1 MALTELVQAAK
12 ENATVML
19 PPYVTRGT
27 RPDIVFPLSLRSK
40 PVPFITF
47 TPKPPRPGTSVSGT
61 IIHLP
66 MPPGIS
72 FNDSMSYS
80 SIDLG
85 VIGQIGTEVISEV
98 AKQTS
103 VAEAAGAGVGA
114 LAGSLVN
121 KMRKMNAAA
130 TASIIARKAGV
141 SSVADNIDFST
152 RQVIAPN
159 TNTTFQNSSVRQFQ
173 FTFKLVG
180 KSEKEAKEIDRI
192 ISIFR
197 IGMYPKGNDVIL
209 EYPAIWNIDFQIPID
224 AENSKPN
231 TFIPKIFSCYLISM
245 NAVYNG
251 STNLYHGDGSPI
263 ETDISLQFQETRPLT
278 QDDILKLG
286 GQVSR
291 QR

>member
-1 MALTELVQAAK
+1 MALTELVQAAR
-12 ENATVML
+12 ENATVVS
-19 PPYVTRGT
+19 PPFIVRGS
-27 RPDIVFPLSLRSK
+27 RPDIVFPLLLRSK

-173 FTFKLVG
+173 FTFKLIG
-180 KSEKEAKEIDRI
+180 KSDKEAKEIDRI

-209 EYPAIWNIDFQIPID
+209 EYPATWNINFSDGKGQ
-224 AENSKPN
+224 PN

-286 GQVSR
+286 GEQSR
-291 QR
+291 RR

>member
-1 MALTELVQAAK
+1 MALTDAVRQAQQSFG
-12 ENATVML
+12 TVMS
-19 PPYVTRGT
+19 PPFVVVGS

-40 PVPFITF
+40 PVPFISF
-47 TPKPPRPGTSVSGT
+47 TPKPARPGEGSGGT
-61 IIHLP
+61 IVHLP

-72 FNDSMSYS
+72 FNDAMSYS

-85 VIGQIGTEVISEV
+85 IIGQIGTETITEV

-103 VAEAAGAGVGA
+103 LTGALGAGVGA
-114 LAGSLVN
+114 LAGSIVN
-121 KMRKMNAAA
+121 KARKLNAAA
-130 TASIIARKAGV
+130 AGSIIARYTPGA
-141 SSVADNIDFST
+141 SALADNIDFST
-152 RQVIAPN
+152 KQVIAPN
-159 TNTTFQNSSVRQFQ
+159 TNTTFQNSTVRQFQ
-173 FTFKLVG
+173 FTFKLIG

-192 ISIFR
+192 VSVFR

-209 EYPAIWNIDFQIPID
+209 QYPSIWKIDFND
-224 AENSKPN
+224 ATGSSN
-231 TFIPKIFSCYLISM
+231 TFIPKIFSCYLTSM

-278 QDDILKLG
+278 QDDILQLG
-286 GQVSR
+286 GQASR